1 MKKDN
6 LILLFI
12 GISSLIYFFEYSN
25 NQNLF
30 LYLSLFV
37 VIIVILAK
45 LISIVSKR
53 RRFTNVQL
61 SLIDIMAGNEF
72 EEYLAFLLEKLSYEN
87 VKVTSMYLDRLL
99 M

>member
-12 GISSLIYFFEYSN
+12 GISSLIYFFEYSS

-37 VIIVILAK
+37 VIIVILAE

-53 RRFTNVQL
+53 CQFANAQL
-61 SLIDIMAGNEF
+61 IQLIQWLEMSLKNI
-72 EEYLAFLLEKLSYEN
+72 
-87 VKVTSMYLDRLL
+87 
-99 M
+99 